1 MSNTVCKCCGSDVS
15 LMERTTG
22 VSTQIILTCTNS
34 SCNMNDTNKL
44 KKTDNVKHKFKV
56 GSAESFALNC
66 QFVLSLLQSGCG
78 STEAETLI
86 TFLDLPNASSLKKKP
101 LQESRMQ

>member
-34 SCNMNDTNKL
+34 SCNMNDTNKV
-44 KKTDNVKHKFKV
+44 KKTDNVKNKFKV

-66 QFVLSLLQSGCG
+66 QFVLSLLQS
-78 STEAETLI
+78 
-86 TFLDLPNASSLKKKP
+86 
-101 LQESRMQ
+101 